1 MWPVRGCAAFVWL
14 DAVIVGAPV
23 NDALLDGLGLQVLSE
38 GPADEGWDFGIGGE
52 AEGDELVDGELVDVR
67 AVFGGEERGEAEAF
81 FEANDAVLHFDGA
94 AASDARHDEEDDGHG
109 DPPEK
114 ESPVGG
120 PVVDGEIDGEDEVEQ
135 QHGQDEE
142 VKERVPTGVVFQI
155 LWSGH

>member
-1 MWPVRGCAAFVWL
+1 MAVWPVRGCAAFVWL

-52 AEGDELVDGELVDVR
+52 AEGDELVDGEFVDVR

-94 AASDARHDEEDDGHG
+94 AASDACHDEEDEGHDNPPQMRVLVAWPIVNG
-109 DPPEK
+109 D
-114 ESPVGG
+114 V
-120 PVVDGEIDGEDEVEQ
+120 DGEDEVEQ
-135 QHGQDEE
+135 EHG
-142 VKERVPTGVVFQI
+142 
-155 LWSGH
+155 

>member
-1 MWPVRGCAAFVWL
+1 VWPVRGCAAFVWL

-94 AASDARHDEEDDGHG
+94 AASDACHDEEDEGHDNPPQMRVLVAWPIVNG
-109 DPPEK
+109 D
-114 ESPVGG
+114 V
-120 PVVDGEIDGEDEVEQ
+120 DGEDEVEQ
-135 QHGQDEE
+135 EHG
-142 VKERVPTGVVFQI
+142 
-155 LWSGH
+155 